1 MKKAA
6 IIGAGLGGISAGIML
21 AARGFE
27 IDIYEKNSGPG
38 GKASSI
44 SESGFRFDTGP
55 SLITMPFVIEDLF
68 KSAGENISEYLNI
81 KPLDI
86 LCKYFFGDGT
96 IINAFA
102 DQHMFADEI
111 ETKTSEKRE
120 NLFMFLDYCRNI
132 YKLTSEV
139 FLFNDLYSLK
149 NYLNLKSVKTLFNI
163 QKMDYSRTMDKAV
176 RGYFTDEKVIQIF
189 DRYATYNGSNPF
201 EAPATLNII
210 SDVEY
215 NKGGYYIK
223 GGMYELTKALYEL
236 SIRKRII
243 FYFNSKVSRILIE
256 NKKVNGVLVNGAEK
270 RYDIVISNSD
280 AAYTYKYL
288 LNDKNSKNA
297 KRYSQLEPSSS
308 AIVFYWGVK
317 IKSDLLIV
325 HNILFSGDYKK
336 EFEIMFKDKN
346 ICDDPTIYI
355 YISSKFSKDD
365 APEGYENWFVM
376 VNAPYNTNQN
386 WDEILTGL
394 KTNILNKI
402 NSFLEIDISNLI
414 VFEKI
419 LTPADIE
426 TETLSNKGS
435 IYGISSNTKMAAF
448 MRQRNKSKEYKGLY
462 FCGGSVH
469 PGGGVPLVILSGK
482 IAAELIIRK
491 EL

>member
-1 MKKAA
+1 
-6 IIGAGLGGISAGIML
+6 
-21 AARGFE
+21 
-27 IDIYEKNSGPG
+27 
-38 GKASSI
+38 
-44 SESGFRFDTGP
+44 
-55 SLITMPFVIEDLF
+55 
-68 KSAGENISEYLNI
+68 
-81 KPLDI
+81 
-86 LCKYFFGDGT
+86 
-96 IINAFA
+96 
-102 DQHMFADEI
+102 
-111 ETKTSEKRE
+111 
-120 NLFMFLDYCRNI
+120 
-132 YKLTSEV
+132 
-139 FLFNDLYSLK
+139 
-149 NYLNLKSVKTLFNI
+149 
-163 QKMDYSRTMDKAV
+163 
-176 RGYFTDEKVIQIF
+176 
-189 DRYATYNGSNPF
+189 
-201 EAPATLNII
+201 
-210 SDVEY
+210 
-215 NKGGYYIK
+215 
-223 GGMYELTKALYEL
+223 
-236 SIRKRII
+236 
-243 FYFNSKVSRILIE
+243 
-256 NKKVNGVLVNGAEK
+256 
-270 RYDIVISNSD
+270 
-280 AAYTYKYL
+280 
-288 LNDKNSKNA
+288 
-297 KRYSQLEPSSS
+297 
-308 AIVFYWGVK
+308 VK

-325 HNILFSGDYKK
+325 HNILFSGDYKR

-402 NSFLEIDISNLI
+402 KSFLEIDISSLI